1 MMNRAVRPGRAVGS
15 LEIPGSR
22 SLTNRALVTAALATG
37 RSILRGPLDAE
48 DTSAMRAC
56 LRSLGVTIDDGDPN
70 AWSVQGSGGRLSAP
84 TGRLEVGASGTTARF
99 VTALGVL
106 VPGAVVIDGSER
118 MRKRP
123 ITDLVDA
130 LVALGAE
137 IEMLGDG
144 AGPPLRVGGRQP
156 AGRSITINAM
166 KSSQYVSAVALIAPL
181 LAGDTMITFFD
192 EVLVSRPYVE
202 MTIDVMTRFGAD
214 IELRPGPEL
223 YVHGATGYSGTDFA
237 IEPDFSAAV
246 YPAAAAAITGGD
258 VRIQGLSEQSRQA
271 DRMFFDVLEEMG
283 CGVDWMKG
291 GVQVHGPE
299 RLRPVRRDMSSAPDA
314 ALMLAVVCAFADGES
329 TISSVGN
336 LRIKESDR
344 LMALEAQ
351 LATIGIT
358 ATTTADSISVEGG
371 RPRGGEIETYDDHRI
386 AMSFAVAGLVAPGM
400 TILDSECVA
409 KTWPGFFDAL
419 DAITADATRVS
430 DPMGVIIAL
439 DGPGGSGKTTVSR
452 AVGERLNLPHL
463 DTGAFYRAATL
474 VAVEAGIDPDD
485 SPAIID
491 EVKRHEYGY
500 RGGRMMVDERD
511 VSAEVRTD
519 PVTRAASPVSAI
531 PEVRRIMVAA
541 QRDWVM
547 AHGGS
552 AVVEGRDIGTVVF
565 PDADLKV
572 YLTARRDIRA
582 QRRASE
588 HGRTDIGRVAGDLE
602 RRDSIDSTR
611 KDSPLTA
618 AEDALILDTSD
629 LTIEQV
635 VDLIVTEAQQRKHR

>member
-1 MMNRAVRPGRAVGS
+1 MNRTVRPGRAVGS
-15 LEIPGSR
+15 LQIPGSR
-22 SLTNRALVTAALATG
+22 SLTNRALVTAALAIG
-37 RSILRGPLDAE
+37 RSVLRRPLDAE
-48 DTSAMRAC
+48 DTSAMRGC
-56 LRSLGVTIDDGDPN
+56 LRALGVTIEDGDPA
-70 AWSVQGSGGRLSAP
+70 AWSVHGSGGRLSTP

-99 VTALGVL
+99 ITALGVL

-118 MRKRP
+118 MRSRP

-130 LVALGAE
+130 LIALGAE

-144 AGPPLRVGGRQP
+144 AGPPLRVGDRQP
-156 AGRSITINAM
+156 VGRSITMDAA
-166 KSSQYVSAVALIAPL
+166 KSSQYVSAVALIAPR
-181 LAGDTMITFFD
+181 LAGDTTISFVD
-192 EVLVSRPYVE
+192 DLLVSRPYIE
-202 MTIDVMTRFGAD
+202 MTIDVMTRFGA
-214 IELRPGPEL
+214 IVELRPGPEL
-223 YVHGATGYSGTDFA
+223 FVHGSTGYSGTDFA

-258 VRIQGLSEQSRQA
+258 IRIEGLSQKSQQA

-283 CGVDWMKG
+283 CGVDWTSG

-299 RLRPVRRDMSSAPDA
+299 RLRPVRRDMGSAPDA

-329 TISSVGN
+329 IISNIGN

-344 LMALEAQ
+344 LIALEAQ
-351 LATIGIT
+351 LASIGIT
-358 ATTTADSISVEGG
+358 ARTTSDSISVEGG
-371 RPRGGEIETYDDHRI
+371 RPHGGEIEPYDDHRI

-400 TILDSECVA
+400 TILDSGCVA

-419 DAITADATRVS
+419 DGITVDATRVP

-452 AVGERLNLPHL
+452 AVGERLSIPHL

-474 VAVEAGIDPDD
+474 VTVEAGIDPDD
-485 SPAIID
+485 SPAVIA
-491 EVKRHEYGY
+491 EVNRHEYGY
-500 RGGRMMVDERD
+500 RGGLMLVDERD
-511 VSAEVRTD
+511 VSAEIRTD

-531 PEVRRIMVAA
+531 PEVRRLMVAA
-541 QRDWVM
+541 QREWVRE
-547 AHGGS
+547 HGGS

-572 YLTARRDIRA
+572 YLTARREIRA
-582 QRRASE
+582 RRRATE
-588 HGRTDIGRVAGDLE
+588 HDRTDIERVAGDLE
-602 RRDSIDSTR
+602 RRDSIDSSR

-618 AEDALILDTSD
+618 AADALVLDTSD

-635 VDLIVTEAQQRKHR
+635 VDVIVTEAQQRKHR